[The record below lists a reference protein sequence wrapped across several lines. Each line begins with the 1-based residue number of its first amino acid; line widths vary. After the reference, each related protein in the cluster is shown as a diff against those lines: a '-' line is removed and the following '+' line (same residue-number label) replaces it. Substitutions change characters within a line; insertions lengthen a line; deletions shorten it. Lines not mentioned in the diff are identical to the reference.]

1 MSWDGFN
8 RRRFPRILYP
18 CLVKLGTADGAQQEA
33 FLTHT
38 ENIGVGGICVIV
50 KKEIALFCPV
60 QVEVDLLE
68 ETDHLFARGR
78 VAWVVRRKAM
88 EEVKP
93 LFYDIGIEFEELS
106 AKDKARM
113 EATIAQFIQKG
124 YKILKP
130 VY

>member
-8 RRRFPRILYP
+8 RRRFPRLLYP
-18 CLVKLGTADGAQQEA
+18 CLVKLITSHGAEQDA

-38 ENIGVGGICVIV
+38 ENIGVGGICIIA
-50 KKEIALFCPV
+50 KREIPLLTPV

-68 ETDHLFARGR
+68 ETNHLFARGR
-78 VAWVVRRKAM
+78 VAWVVRRRSM

-93 LFYDIGIEFEELS
+93 LFYDIGIGFEGLA
-106 AKDKARM
+106 AKDKARLG
-113 EATIAQFIQKG
+113 ATITQFIQKG

>member
-8 RRRFPRILYP
+8 RRRFPRLLYP
-18 CLVKLGTADGAQQEA
+18 CLVKLTAADGAQQDA

-38 ENIGVGGICVIV
+38 ENIGVGGICIIV
-50 KKEIALFCPV
+50 KKEIPLLTPV

-68 ETDHLFARGR
+68 ETDHLFAKGR
-78 VAWVVRRKAM
+78 VAWVVHRKAL
-88 EEVKP
+88 EAVKP
-93 LFYDIGIEFEELS
+93 LFYDIGIGFEGLA
-106 AKDKARM
+106 AKDKARLG
-113 EATIAQFIQKG
+113 ATVTQFIRKG